1 MWELDY
7 KESWV
12 LKNWCFW
19 TVVLEEA
26 LESPLDCKE
35 IQPVNLKGNQPWII
49 VGRTNAEA
57 ETPVFW
63 PSDLNRWLIG
73 KVPDVGKDWG
83 QKEKKVS
90 ENEMAE
96 WAHQCNG
103 HELGQTSGDGEG
115 QGGLACC
122 SPRGRNQSDTTGR
135 LKIKSRKWNTYK
147 VFSWWETAGL
157 KWLRPGPPSSNSRG

>member
-12 LKNWCFW
+12 PKNWCFW
-19 TVVLEEA
+19 TVVLEET

-63 PSDLNRWLIG
+63 LSDSNSWLIG

-83 QKEKKVS
+83 QKKKRVS
-90 ENEMAE
+90 ENETAE
-96 WAHQCNG
+96 WPHWCNG
-103 HELGQTSGDGEG
+103 HELGQTLGDG
-115 QGGLACC
+115 
-122 SPRGRNQSDTTGR
+122 
-135 LKIKSRKWNTYK
+135 
-147 VFSWWETAGL
+147 AGTE
-157 KWLRPGPPSSNSRG
+157 RPGVLQPMGSQTVRHHWVTELQTFTWLSTWNKSMMNLETEFRIYGSSGKP

>member
-1 MWELDY
+1 MWELDCE
-7 KESWV
+7 ESWV
-12 LKNWCFW
+12 PKNWCFW
-19 TVVLEEA
+19 TMVLEES

-103 HELGQTSGDGEG
+103 HELGQTLGDGEG
-115 QGGLACC
+115 
-122 SPRGRNQSDTTGR
+122 T
-135 LKIKSRKWNTYK
+135 
-147 VFSWWETAGL
+147 E
-157 KWLRPGPPSSNSRG
+157 RPGVLQSMGSQTVRHHWVEPQTFTSLSTWNKSMMNLETEFGIYGSSGKP